1 MQAARQLESYESYES
16 YRYRLLTQQ
25 MEEEKKRHAEK
36 KMKDQSAKRIV
47 HFIKGISFCSFVFLS
62 LAAMIFQYS
71 SLYEQQYVVNGLQN
85 DIKQM
90 NMDIEEV
97 KSSLDTTISL
107 DNVER
112 VAMTELNMQY
122 PKPEQIVYLQ
132 SNWHYALDK
141 NSGSKYLSKEDAKK
155 NENLSGQVYD
165 YIMNFAFGSTN
176 GTPKAK

>member
-1 MQAARQLESYESYES
+1 MQAARHLESYESYES
-16 YRYRLLTQQ
+16 YRYRLMTHQ
-25 MEEEKKRHAEK
+25 MEEEKKRNMEK

-47 HFIKGISFCSFVFLS
+47 HFIKGISFCAFVFLS
-62 LAAMIFQYS
+62 FAVMIFQYS
-71 SLYEQQYVVNGLQN
+71 SLYEQQYAVNGLEN

-90 NMDIEEV
+90 TMDIEEV

-122 PKPEQIVYLQ
+122 PQPEQIVYLQ

-141 NSGSKYLSKEDAKK
+141 DSRSKYLSKEDTKT

-165 YIMNFAFGSTN
+165 YIMNFAFGDGKEKTIV
-176 GTPKAK
+176 K